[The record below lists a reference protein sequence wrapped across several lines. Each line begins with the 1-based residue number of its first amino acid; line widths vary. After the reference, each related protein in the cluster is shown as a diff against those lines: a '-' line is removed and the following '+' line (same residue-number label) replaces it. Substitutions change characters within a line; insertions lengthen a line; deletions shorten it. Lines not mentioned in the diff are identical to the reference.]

1 MTKVICS
8 TTRYDGPVY
17 FECVGHAENKEVCA
31 ECSTLCSMLV
41 RYIDKKG
48 HAPEV
53 CEDGHVK
60 IGLNR
65 SNMEL
70 HAVFEAAM
78 LEFSALAER
87 FPDHIKV
94 Y

>member
-8 TTRYDGPVY
+8 TERCDTPLY
-17 FECVGHAENKEVCA
+17 FECAGHAGNKSVCA

-41 RYIDKKG
+41 RYIDKNG
-48 HAPEV
+48 YAPKV

-60 IGLNR
+60 IEIDR
-65 SNMEL
+65 PSMEMR
-70 HAVFEAAM
+70 AVFEAAM
-78 LEFSALAER
+78 LEFKALAEQFR
-87 FPDHIKV
+87 EYIKV